1 MATLAH
7 LLPGGPYFS
16 QLKTPSVVNQI
27 YQPKTDSGVPR
38 LPCIARASVKS
49 AVRTH
54 QSRSCPHNPRL
65 VHPWWPGTPGPS
77 PRPWVSAWRQFYF
90 VSRSA
95 AGLTAC
101 TRLSGVPVGCNRRVI
116 GAARAVRR
124 CPSRPRESV
133 ADGPSG
139 ASCGHMP
146 PRPFRCRAAGSS
158 MCTRSSAPCC
168 AVAPRLGCVDDR
180 AAAMSTSSHG
190 ELCSV
195 MRCHFMC
202 Q

>member
-1 MATLAH
+1 MRAAWRELA
-7 LLPGGPYFS
+7 LSSIAITKRFS
-16 QLKTPSVVNQI
+16 PCPQRPHCSIRGAYWQGAWREPPSVVNQI

-101 TRLSGVPVGCNRRVI
+101 TRLSGVPVGCSRRVI

-133 ADGPSG
+133 ADGCLV
-139 ASCGHMP
+139 CG
-146 PRPFRCRAAGSS
+146 R
-158 MCTRSSAPCC
+158 
-168 AVAPRLGCVDDR
+168 
-180 AAAMSTSSHG
+180 
-190 ELCSV
+190 
-195 MRCHFMC
+195 
-202 Q
+202 